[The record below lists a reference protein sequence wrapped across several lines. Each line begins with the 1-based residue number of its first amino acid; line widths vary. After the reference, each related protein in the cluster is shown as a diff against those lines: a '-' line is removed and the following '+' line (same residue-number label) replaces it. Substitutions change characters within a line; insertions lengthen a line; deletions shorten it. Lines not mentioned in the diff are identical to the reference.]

1 MKSNKQIITG
11 LILEDN
17 NDARQYLYDVL
28 ESSFPG
34 VMIEMVS
41 SIEEASH
48 FLDRAQPDIAL
59 IDLNLP
65 DGSGVEILNR
75 LSHEGFD
82 CISVVTT
89 IYDDDSHLFSAL
101 RAGAQGYL
109 LKEQRRELL
118 IEALQGIT
126 EGKPALTPKI
136 ALKILDHF
144 SNSEEP
150 EADIVQKPAED
161 DLSKREI
168 QVLRMI
174 AKGHSVKLVAKELN
188 ISHHTVASH
197 IKNVYS
203 KLGISNRAEATQKA
217 VQLGFVD

>member
-1 MKSNKQIITG
+1 MKSNKEITTG

-17 NDARQYLYDVL
+17 NDAQQYLYKVL

-34 VMIEMVS
+34 VMIDMVS
-41 SIEEASH
+41 SVEEASQ
-48 FLDRAQPDIAL
+48 FLDGAQPDIAL

-65 DGSGVEILNR
+65 DGSGVEILNK
-75 LSHEGFD
+75 LSNKEFN

-89 IYDDDSHLFSAL
+89 IYDDDHHLFSAL

-144 SNSEEP
+144 SKVEEP
-150 EADIVQKPAED
+150 EAGIAQEPDED
-161 DLSKREI
+161 VLSKREI
-168 QVLRMI
+168 QVLKMI
-174 AKGHSVKLVAKELN
+174 SQGHSVKLAAKELN

-197 IKNVYS
+197 IKKVYS

-217 VQLGFVD
+217 VQLGLAD

>member
-1 MKSNKQIITG
+1 MKSNSQIITG

-17 NDARQYLYDVL
+17 HDAQQYLYKVL
-28 ESSFPG
+28 KSSFPG
-34 VMIEMVS
+34 VIIDMAS
-41 SIEEASH
+41 SVEEASQ
-48 FLDRAQPDIAL
+48 FLESAQPDIAL

-65 DGSGVEILNR
+65 DGSGVEILNK
-75 LSHEGFD
+75 LSSEEFN

-89 IYDDDSHLFSAL
+89 IYDDDHHLFSAL

-118 IEALQGIT
+118 IEALQGII

-144 SNSEEP
+144 SNNEEP
-150 EADIVQKPAED
+150 ETDLTQKPDED
-161 DLSKREI
+161 ALSKREA
-168 QVLRMI
+168 QVLKMI
-174 AKGHSVKLVAKELN
+174 AKGHSVKLAAKELN

-217 VQLGFVD
+217 VQLGLAD